1 MDINFEGFIQNQG
14 NSQSLFWFT
23 DFFKVKIQVTFY
35 HFMINITNHR
45 LIYSG
50 DGGQEANK

>member
-45 LIYSG
+45 LIYSV
-50 DGGQEANK
+50 DGGQETNK